1 MKRPSLPLPVYLFK
15 RKIMFERI
23 KKSSL
28 TIFDLLRS
36 AFGEWQ
42 RDNVS
47 ILAASLA
54 YYTVFSLTPI
64 LIISIAIAGSIFGEE
79 AARGEI
85 MRQFQDLVGSSGA
98 EAIEAAIN
106 NADRPELKNIASL
119 ISVGL
124 LLVGA
129 SGVFAQLQQALNLVW
144 NVKPKP
150 GEGIGQLIRKRLF
163 SFSMVLVIGFLL
175 LTSLVL
181 NAALSAVSNFGSSLL
196 PGFDFLWHIFNF
208 VLSFVIT
215 ALLFA
220 LLYKYVPDVKIAWK
234 DVIMGATITALL
246 FAICKFLL
254 GLYLGRGSFGST
266 YGAAG
271 SLVVLLAWVHYSS
284 QIIMFGAEFTQVYAR
299 KFGSRIMPDEHA
311 VRKGEDEDTFSSSS

>member
-1 MKRPSLPLPVYLFK
+1 
-15 RKIMFERI
+15 MFDKF

-28 TIFDLLRS
+28 TVFDLLRE

-42 RDNVS
+42 KDNVS

-54 YYTVFSLTPI
+54 YYTIFSLTPI

-85 MRQFQDLVGSSGA
+85 MRQFQYLVGPSGA
-98 EAIEAAIN
+98 EAIEAALN
-106 NADRPELKNIASL
+106 NAARPQLKNIASL

-144 NVKPKP
+144 NVKAKP
-150 GEGIGQLIRKRLF
+150 GEGISQLIRKRLF

-175 LTSLVL
+175 LVSLVL
-181 NAALSAVSNFGSSLL
+181 NTALSAISNFGSSLL
-196 PGFDFLWHIFNF
+196 PGFDFLWQIFNF
-208 VLSFVIT
+208 VLSFIIIT
-215 ALLFA
+215 ALFA
-220 LLYKYVPDVKIAWK
+220 LLYKFVPDVKIAWK
-234 DVIMGATITALL
+234 DVIMGASITALL
-246 FAICKFLL
+246 FAIGKFLL
-254 GLYLGRGSFGST
+254 GWYLGRGSFGSA

-271 SLVVLLAWVHYSS
+271 SLVVLLAWVYYSS

-299 KFGSRIMPDEHA
+299 KFGSRIVPDEHA
-311 VRKGEDEDTFSSSS
+311 IRKEEDTFSSS